1 MSVGYS
7 RIVEYAQKTLTI
19 DELTERTGFDRRTI
33 AYYVQ
38 EGLLPKVGRRGR
50 LTRYPRFIADRL
62 LFIKRLREAE
72 ETGER
77 AMPMTLAEIRDVFE
91 HTPPELI
98 ADIAAGEALIDAI
111 TGSPPSGG
119 DPLAG
124 LVPRAL
130 ADDVCQSR
138 IGPPDMASREL
149 RMNFMLQE
157 TDEPDLF
164 VPVNAHVSDATEETW
179 VAHCEGPPAYNQVN
193 LSRLPTEDELS
204 AQPYASGPPADSEDA
219 LSALLTHLSRLA
231 VRTPPDRDGT
241 EHWTDVAITPGIKLA
256 ARDLDER
263 GDRVLR
269 MLAKLLR
276 RKID

>member
-1 MSVGYS
+1 MSVGYA
-7 RIVEYAQKTLTI
+7 RVVEHTQKTLTI

-91 HTPPELI
+91 RIPPELI
-98 ADIAAGEALIDAI
+98 ADIAAGEAPIDAI
-111 TGSPPSGG
+111 IGSPPSGG
-119 DPLAG
+119 DPLDG
-124 LVPRAL
+124 LIPRAL
-130 ADDVCQSR
+130 ADDIHLSR
-138 IGPPDMASREL
+138 IGPPEMASREL

-164 VPVNAHVSDATEETW
+164 VPGKAPDPMAVEEPI
-179 VAHCEGPPAYNQVN
+179 VHYCKDPPDDEYRRS
-193 LSRLPTEDELS
+193 SRFSTPDESS
-204 AQPYASGPPADSEDA
+204 AQPCASGPPPDPEDDLSE
-219 LSALLTHLSRLA
+219 LLTHLSRLA
-231 VRTPPDRDGT
+231 GRMPPDRDGT
-241 EHWTDVAITPGIKLA
+241 QHWTDVAITPGFKLA

-269 MLAKLLR
+269 KLAKLLG